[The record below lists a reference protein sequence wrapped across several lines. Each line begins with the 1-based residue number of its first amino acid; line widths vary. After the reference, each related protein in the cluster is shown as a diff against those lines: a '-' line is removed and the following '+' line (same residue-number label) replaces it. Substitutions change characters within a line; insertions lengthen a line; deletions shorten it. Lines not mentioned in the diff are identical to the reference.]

1 MLHAATIFTGAFLL
15 FLVQPLIGKYILPW
29 FGGSP
34 GVWTTCLLFF
44 QSLLL
49 GGYAYAHFTSTRL
62 RPRQQAW
69 VHLGLLVLSLAWI
82 PIAPGVDWKPLTGDA
97 PTGRILLLLTAC
109 LGLPYLVLSATG
121 PLIQRWFSLK
131 RPGVSP
137 YRLYALSNVGS
148 LLALLGYP
156 FVVEPLLGREAQSWA
171 WSGGLVVFVG
181 LCGACA
187 WQIRKLP
194 DANEG
199 PGAKA
204 EGSANGEPALPIA
217 SAVPSSDVADSDVA
231 RASTPVGPESDL
243 PASTV
248 LTARTAPESPDEP
261 PPASSIFFWISLP
274 AVASILLVAI
284 TNKLST
290 DVAVTPFLWV
300 LPLALYLLT
309 FILCFDHPRWYRR
322 GLFSAL
328 FAACCA
334 VTWHLIDEGPSAP
347 LKVQVVGYAITL
359 FVACMVCHG
368 ELYRLKPPPRF
379 LTRFYLCISA
389 GGALGGVTVALLAP
403 RVFSDYHELPLGMWA
418 LAYFIGVLALIS
430 RSRSLAAGAFVGT
443 LLVALLLPALRA
455 DADDSVASWFGAWL
469 GQIKEFG
476 RANWKELLG
485 VFVLGYACLREGWR
499 PVAREFDR
507 RMAAF
512 PLFMSILLG
521 VVFILQASS
530 HSRSALEAVR
540 NFYGALKVREYNKD
554 LGEEHYYTLSHGVT
568 THGLQFASGLRAI
581 LPISYYG
588 PTSGVGRI
596 VDELPGHPG
605 RHIGVVGLG
614 AGSMAGYAVPGDRLR
629 FYEINPEVIRL
640 AHERFTYLEGTAGAV
655 EIVEGDARLT
665 MEDELRREQP
675 QKFDL
680 LVLDAFSSDAIP
692 IHLLTAEAF
701 ATYLRHMRDDGVIA
715 VHISNRYLDLRPVV
729 EAVAKHHGLLQITI
743 QDNPDDDKWWLYP
756 TTWMLVSY
764 NYERLHSESLLGV
777 MEATP
782 DPDAK
787 TVLWTDDRA
796 SVLPVLK

>member
-49 GGYAYAHFTSTRL
+49 GGYAYAHFTSTYL
-62 RPRQQAW
+62 RPRRQAFL
-69 VHLGLLVLSLAWI
+69 HLVLLALSLAWI
-82 PIAPGVDWKPLTGDA
+82 PIAPDADWKPLTGDA

-109 LGLPYLVLSATG
+109 LGLPYLVLSTTG
-121 PLIQRWFSLK
+121 PLIQRWFSLTH
-131 RPGVSP
+131 PGVSP
-137 YRLYALSNVGS
+137 YRLYALSNAGS

-156 FVVEPLLGREAQSWA
+156 FVVEPLLGRDAQSWA
-171 WSGGLVVFVG
+171 WSAGLVVFAV
-181 LCGACA
+181 LCGVCA
-187 WQIRKLP
+187 WQVRKLP
-194 DANEG
+194 DVPAIAAPDAG
-199 PGAKA
+199 PPKATDPDVAPSSGA
-204 EGSANGEPALPIA
+204 GSDAGSLVPDAGGDARATPRSDAPPLSAMVFWIALPAI
-217 SAVPSSDVADSDVA
+217 
-231 RASTPVGPESDL
+231 
-243 PASTV
+243 
-248 LTARTAPESPDEP
+248 
-261 PPASSIFFWISLP
+261 
-274 AVASILLVAI
+274 ASILLVAI

-309 FILCFDHPRWYRR
+309 FILCFDHPRWYNR
-322 GLFSAL
+322 GVFSAL
-328 FAACCA
+328 FAASCA
-334 VTWHLIDEGPSAP
+334 VIWHLIDEGPSAP
-347 LKVQVVGYAITL
+347 LGLQVVGYAVSL

-368 ELYRLKPPPRF
+368 ELYLQRPAPRY
-379 LTRFYLCISA
+379 LTRFYLFISA
-389 GGALGGVTVALLAP
+389 GGALGGVAVALVAP
-403 RVFSDYHELPLGMWA
+403 RIFTDYHELPIGMWA
-418 LAYFIGVLALIS
+418 LAYFVGVLALIG
-430 RSRSLAAGAFVGT
+430 RSRALAAGAFVGT
-443 LLVALLLPALRA
+443 MLIALLLPALRV
-455 DADDSVASWFGAWL
+455 DPDGSVAGWFGGWVEKL
-469 GQIKEFG
+469 KEFG
-476 RANWKELLG
+476 AANWKELLG
-485 VFVLGYACLREGWR
+485 VFVLGYACMRDGWR
-499 PVAREFDR
+499 PLGRQFDR

-530 HSRSALEAVR
+530 HSLTAVEAVR
-540 NFYGALKVREYNKD
+540 NFYGALKVREYNKE

-568 THGLQFASGLRAI
+568 THGLQFASGLRQV

-596 VDELPGHPG
+596 IDELPGQPG

-614 AGSMAGYAVPGDRLR
+614 AGSMAAYAVPGDRVR

-640 AHERFTYLEGTAGAV
+640 ADERFTYLDSTAAAV

-665 MEDELRREQP
+665 MEDELRRSQP

-701 ATYLRHMRDDGVIA
+701 ATYLQHMRHEGVIA

-729 EAVAKHHGLLQITI
+729 EAVAKHHGLVQVTVS
-743 QDNPDDDKWWLYP
+743 DNPDDEKWWLYP
-756 TTWMLVSY
+756 TTWVLLSY
-764 NYERLHSESLLGV
+764 DYERLHSESLLNV
-777 MEATP
+777 IEAAP

>member
-1 MLHAATIFTGAFLL
+1 MLYAATIFTGAFLL

-49 GGYAYAHFTSTRL
+49 GGYAYAHLTSTYL
-62 RPRQQAW
+62 RPRAQAW
-69 VHLGLLVLSLAWI
+69 LHLALLALSLAWI
-82 PIAPGVDWKPLTGDA
+82 PIAPGADWKPLTGDA

-121 PLIQRWFSLK
+121 PLVQRWFNLVH
-131 RPGVSP
+131 PGVSP
-137 YRLYALSNVGS
+137 YRLYALSNAGS

-156 FVVEPLLGREAQSWA
+156 FAVEPLLGRDAQSWA
-171 WSGGLVVFVG
+171 WSAGLVVFAL

-187 WQIRKLP
+187 WQIRSL
-194 DANEG
+194 
-199 PGAKA
+199 
-204 EGSANGEPALPIA
+204 SAPAPAPAAEPA
-217 SAVPSSDVADSDVA
+217 PSSPEPRPSADN
-231 RASTPVGPESDL
+231 PE
-243 PASTV
+243 A
-248 LTARTAPESPDEP
+248 
-261 PPASSIFFWISLP
+261 PPAAAVFFWIALP

-322 GLFSAL
+322 GLFGAL
-328 FAACCA
+328 FAASCA
-334 VTWHLIDEGPSAP
+334 VSWHLLDEGPSAP
-347 LKVQVVGYAITL
+347 LAQQVVGYAATL

-368 ELYRLKPPPRF
+368 ELYRQKPAPRY

-389 GGALGGVTVALLAP
+389 GGALGGVAVALLAP
-403 RVFSDYHELPLGMWA
+403 RVFNDYHELPLGLWA
-418 LAYFIGVLALIS
+418 LAYFVGVLALIG
-430 RSRSLAAGAFVGT
+430 RSRSLAAGSFAGT
-443 LLVALLLPALRA
+443 LGIVLLLPALRVEA
-455 DADDSVASWFGAWL
+455 DGTVAGWFGGWL
-469 GQIKEFG
+469 GQIRAFAE
-476 RANWKELLG
+476 ANWKEILG
-485 VFVLGYACLREGWR
+485 VAVLGFACLREGWR
-499 PVAREFDR
+499 PVARQFDR

-521 VVFILQASS
+521 VVFIIQATS
-530 HSRSALEAVR
+530 HTHTALEAVR
-540 NFYGALKVREYNKD
+540 NFYGALKVREYNKE
-554 LGEEHYYTLSHGVT
+554 LGEEHYYTLSHGIT

-596 VDELPGHPG
+596 VDELPGDPG

-614 AGSMAGYAVPGDRLR
+614 AGSLAAYAVPGDRVR

-640 AHERFTYLEGTAGAV
+640 AHERFTYLETTAGSV
-655 EIVEGDARLT
+655 SIVEGDARLT
-665 MEDELRREQP
+665 MEDELRRDAP

-701 ATYLRHMRDDGVIA
+701 VTYLRHLKHGGVIA

-729 EAVAKHHGLLQITI
+729 EGVAKHHGLHQITI
-743 QDNPDDDKWWLYP
+743 SDNPEDEKWWLYP
-756 TTWMLVSY
+756 TTWVLVSHDY
-764 NYERLHSESLLGV
+764 DRLHSESLLNAADGP
-777 MEATP
+777 P
-782 DPDAK
+782 DPDAE

-796 SVLPVLK
+796 SLVPVLK